1 MSEGGSPI
9 KKYKKETY
17 NSSESEVRDQIRSKF
32 RERFSSKSSGESSIV
47 DEEGR
52 KSIKINSNNKR
63 RNARIN
69 GK

>member
-17 NSSESEVRDQIRSKF
+17 NSSESEVRDQIRRKF